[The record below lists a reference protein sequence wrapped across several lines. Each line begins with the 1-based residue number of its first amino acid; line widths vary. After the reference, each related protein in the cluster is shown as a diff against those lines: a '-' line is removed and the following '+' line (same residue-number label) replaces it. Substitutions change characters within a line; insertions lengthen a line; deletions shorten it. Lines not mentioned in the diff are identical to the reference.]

1 MSKLVLAGAFATG
14 YVLGARAGHERYE
27 QIERAIDTMMNA
39 PRVRETVSKVRGDDS
54 GSQEDT
60 LVYSAGPDIEETVEV
75 LAPADETQRP

>member
-14 YVLGARAGHERYE
+14 YVLGAKAGHERYE
-27 QIERAIDTMMNA
+27 QIERAIATMMNA
-39 PRVRETVSKVRGDDS
+39 PRVQETMSDDS

>member
-14 YVLGARAGHERYE
+14 YVLGAKAGHERYE
-27 QIERAIDTMMNA
+27 QIERAIHTMLNA
-39 PRVRETVSKVRGDDS
+39 PRVQETVSKVKGDD
-54 GSQEDT
+54 GESQEDT